1 MTERSASGDG
11 FGAGEMAGTGRST
24 FSTAAEMR
32 RDFTPADCREE
43 AIGRLFAYWNDR
55 RGARRFPARR
65 DLDPIEMRYA
75 LGGITLF
82 DVERPATAEGKP
94 RFRYRLIGSD
104 IVARDGFDFTGRYL
118 DDLPLPQYR
127 TLLLAR
133 LEMLI
138 RDPAPRLIRNKQFYD
153 ERWYDYE
160 AIWLPLAEDGETPD
174 IMMACQIFSRTPSAH
189 IGPLLSRD
197 D

>member
-1 MTERSASGDG
+1 MTERTTETG
-11 FGAGEMAGTGRST
+11 AGTGRST
-24 FSTAAEMR
+24 FSTAAEMLT
-32 RDFTPADCREE
+32 DFTAADCREA
-43 AIGRLFAYWNDR
+43 AIGQLYTYWNAQ

-65 DLDPIEMRYA
+65 DLDPIQMRYA

-82 DVERPATAEGKP
+82 NVEPPAEPGGPP

-104 IVARDGFDFTGRYL
+104 IVTRDGFDFTGRYL
-118 DDLPLPQYR
+118 EDLPKPQYR
-127 TLLLAR
+127 ALLLNR
-133 LEMLI
+133 LYALV
-138 RDPAPRLIRNKQFYD
+138 RDPAPRLVRNKQFYD
-153 ERWYDYE
+153 ESWYDYE

-189 IGPLLSRD
+189 IGPLLARD